1 MQVGYQ
7 FGMCR
12 ENMQL
17 KVKRL
22 AMKSLVSFVR
32 ASVCHGWVCVC
43 VCVCERER
51 GRERGNSHGKQS
63 NLAALPTCEMVFV
76 NFGRNIAQP

>member
-51 GRERGNSHGKQS
+51 GREREGIHMES
-63 NLAALPTCEMVFV
+63 NLTLLHCQHVKWFLLILEE
-76 NFGRNIAQP
+76 I